1 MNIKQA
7 KEELKHTIEAYMK
20 KDEYGRYRIEAVR
33 QRPVLL
39 MGPPG
44 IGKTAIMEQI
54 AKECGIGLVSYT
66 ITHHTRQSA
75 IGLPFIEKKE
85 HIAFSE
91 FKLDLDVLLSKI
103 DRLYRLKL
111 HGGEVFLHPELCEMV
126 NYADSLKKI
135 KSIRVA
141 TNGTVIPSE
150 KVLKVLA
157 ASKAVVQISDYPA
170 FSGKA
175 EKIAELFRMYGVKY
189 VKLTGQKWRDMGE
202 IKKRETNRFKS
213 CSITRC
219 TSLYRRKIYV
229 CSRAAMMEE
238 LGCHFYDGIDIAS
251 DKRTLRRDILRI
263 YNGEHCKACFY
274 CDGDTDFAEEIPAG
288 KQLL

>member
-1 MNIKQA
+1 MNLDI
-7 KEELKHTIEAYMK
+7 Y
-20 KDEYGRYRIEAVR
+20 
-33 QRPVLL
+33 
-39 MGPPG
+39 
-44 IGKTAIMEQI
+44 
-54 AKECGIGLVSYT
+54 KECLHYQYKIKKKSAFFQEFPIFIRQKLLGKFEIPYIEFF
-66 ITHHTRQSA
+66 ITTECNLKCEHCSNL
-75 IGLPFIEKKE
+75 IPFIEKKE

-103 DRLYRLKL
+103 ERLYRLKL

-126 NYADSLKKI
+126 DYADSLKKI

-157 ASKAVVQISDYPA
+157 ASKAVVQISDYPS
-170 FSGKA
+170 FSVKA

-219 TSLYRRKIYV
+219 TSLYRGKIYV